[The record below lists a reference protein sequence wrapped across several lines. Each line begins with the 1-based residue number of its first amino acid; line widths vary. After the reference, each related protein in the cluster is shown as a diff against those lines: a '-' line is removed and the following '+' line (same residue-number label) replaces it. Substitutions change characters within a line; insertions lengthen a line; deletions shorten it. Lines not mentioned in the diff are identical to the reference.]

1 MASKNLYAVLGV
13 SKGAS
18 ADELKKA
25 YRKLARKYHPDVNPG
40 DATAE
45 EHFKEI
51 SAAFEVLSNPEK
63 RALYDEL
70 GEDAAKI
77 GFDPEKAK
85 AYRQWK
91 AQAQAA
97 GGPGGGGFDLGDLFT
112 GGGPGGA
119 RPGGGGGFNFD
130 LGDIFGDLFGGRR
143 KRGGP
148 GPTPAASRGADVESA
163 LTISFR
169 EAILGGEREVALQ
182 RPGPCGSCQGTGLR
196 AGARPQPCDAC
207 GGTGRTQVAQ
217 GPLGIHAPCPKC
229 GGTGRLGGPPCP
241 TCGGT
246 GQVADTVHLKVKI
259 PPGISDG
266 QKIRLAGQGQ
276 PGARGAKAGNLYLVI
291 HVRPHPLLRREG
303 SDLHLDVPVTVH
315 EAMFGAKID
324 VPTLEGSLK
333 LTVPA
338 GSQSGRQLRLK
349 GKGAAPKGKTAG
361 DLYVHLL
368 VQVPDPQGD
377 REAAEKAATEL
388 QELYGGD
395 VRKDLKL

>member
-1 MASKNLYAVLGV
+1 MASKNLYSVLGV
-13 SKGAS
+13 SKSAS
-18 ADELKKA
+18 ADEIKKA

-40 DATAE
+40 DTSAE
-45 EHFKEI
+45 EKFKEI
-51 SAAFEVLSNPEK
+51 SAAFEVLSDPEK

-97 GGPGGGGFDLGDLFT
+97 GGQGGAGFDIGDIFGGGGG
-112 GGGPGGA
+112 
-119 RPGGGGGFNFD
+119 RPGGGGFNFD

-143 KRGGP
+143 RREGHA
-148 GPTPAASRGADVESA
+148 PAPARGADVESE
-163 LTISFR
+163 LTIPFR
-169 EAILGGEREVALQ
+169 EAVLGGEREIALQ
-182 RPGPCGSCQGTGLR
+182 RPTPCETCKGTGLR
-196 AGARPQPCDAC
+196 PGARAEPCDAC
-207 GGTGRTQVAQ
+207 GGTGHTQVAQ

-229 GGTGRLGGPPCP
+229 HGTGRLGGPPCP
-241 TCGGT
+241 ACGGT

-259 PPGISDG
+259 PAGIADG

-276 PGARGAKAGNLYLVI
+276 PGVRGARAGNLYIVV
-291 HVRPHPLLRREG
+291 HVRAHPVLRREG
-303 SDLHLDVPVTVH
+303 NDLHLDVPVTVH

-324 VPTLEGSLK
+324 VPTLEGSLR

-338 GSQSGRQLRLK
+338 GSQSGRKLRLK
-349 GKGAAPKGKTAG
+349 GKGVAPRGKTPG
-361 DLYVHLL
+361 DLYVTLL
-368 VQVPDPQGD
+368 VQVPDAGRN
-377 REAAEKAATEL
+377 REAAEKAAGEL